1 MYLKIQCLQHT
12 SNGSGYMHFPIVLN
26 PMLLSS
32 LELILSCS
40 APRIDCLAICVQRSG
55 TTVAFAGIGTV
66 GVECLRSKEGPAEDR
81 AEGVAHSFWM
91 ASHHLKLESHSW
103 GASLELHLSGVIS
116 CDYMNGLCLFFA
128 FLCAGTLVL
137 TPLC

>member
-1 MYLKIQCLQHT
+1 MVQV
-12 SNGSGYMHFPIVLN
+12 MHFPIVLN

-32 LELILSCS
+32 LEFILSCS

-66 GVECLRSKEGPAEDR
+66 GVECLRSKEGPAEEELR
-81 AEGVAHSFWM
+81 VWHIHSGWPV
-91 ASHHLKLESHSW
+91 HHLKLESHSW